1 MAWGSAPPGTVGRV
15 ELRQLRYFVG
25 VAEELHFGRAA
36 ERLYI
41 STPTLSQQIKQL
53 EREVGASLLI
63 RHSRGAELTPA
74 GQVFL
79 VRARETLQAAGLA
92 LKDTRRAAGL
102 DEPVLRLGL
111 LNGIPGRIPAAL
123 EQLASERF
131 PNSTVTLEAGT
142 TTDQLRLLA
151 AGQIDLGLV
160 RTPLTLPPEITAQHL
175 ATEELG
181 VLLTATHP
189 LAAKPELT
197 LDDLTGLELI
207 WIPRASAPGFYD
219 DAIGRIG
226 TGVRLSEISMSQA
239 QLRSALLVRRSAI
252 SLGSRRAATPDVVWR
267 PLAGRPLVARYAAV
281 WRTDSDN
288 PVLRAMT
295 VSPGLTVVSEQV
307 VAD

>member
-1 MAWGSAPPGTVGRV
+1 M

-53 EREVGASLLI
+53 EREIGTTLLI
-63 RHSRGAELTPA
+63 RHSRGVDLTPA
-74 GQVFL
+74 GQVL
-79 VRARETLQAAGLA
+79 LARARETIQAAGLA

-111 LNGIPGRIPAAL
+111 LNGIPGSLPAAL
-123 EQLASERF
+123 EQLATERF

-142 TTDQLRLLA
+142 TADQLRMLVS
-151 AGQIDLGLV
+151 GEIDLGLV
-160 RTPLTLPPEITAQHL
+160 RTPLTLPPAITSEHL

-189 LAAKPELT
+189 LAARPQLT
-197 LDDLTGLELI
+197 LTDLNGLELI
-207 WIPRASAPGFYD
+207 WIPRAAAPEFHD
-219 DAIGRIG
+219 DALRRIG
-226 TGVRLSEISMSQA
+226 PGVRLSDISMSHS
-239 QLRSALLVRRSAI
+239 QLRSALLVRRTAI
-252 SLGSRRAATPDVVWR
+252 SLGSRRAATPEVVWR
-267 PLAGRPLVARYAAV
+267 PIEGRPLVARYAAV
-281 WRTDSDN
+281 WRTDSHN

-295 VSPGLTVVSEQV
+295 VSPGLTIVSQQV
-307 VAD
+307 VVD

>member
-1 MAWGSAPPGTVGRV
+1 M
-15 ELRQLRYFVG
+15 ELRQMRYFVG
-25 VAEELHFGRAA
+25 VAEELHFGKAA

-53 EREVGASLLI
+53 EREVGTTLLI
-63 RHSRGAELTPA
+63 RHSRGVELTPA

-79 VRARETLQAAGLA
+79 ARARETIQAAGLA

-111 LNGIPGRIPAAL
+111 LNGIPGWLPAAL
-123 EQLASERF
+123 EQLATERF

-142 TTDQLRLLA
+142 TTDQLRMLT
-151 AGQIDLGLV
+151 AGEIDLGLV
-160 RTPLTLPPEITAQHL
+160 RTPITLPPAITSEHL
-175 ATEELG
+175 AVEELG

-189 LAAKPELT
+189 LAARPVLT

-207 WIPRASAPGFYD
+207 WIPRAAAPEFHD
-219 DAIGRIG
+219 DLLRRLGPGI
-226 TGVRLSEISMSQA
+226 RLSDISMSHS

-267 PLAGRPLVARYAAV
+267 PIEGRPLIARYAAA
-281 WRTDSDN
+281 WRADSRN
-288 PVLRAMT
+288 PVLQAMT
-295 VSPGLTVVSEQV
+295 VSPGLTIVSQQV
-307 VAD
+307 VVD

>member
-1 MAWGSAPPGTVGRV
+1 V

-53 EREVGASLLI
+53 EREVGTSLLT
-63 RHSRGAELTPA
+63 RHSRGVELTPA
-74 GQVFL
+74 GRVFL
-79 VRARETLQAAGLA
+79 ARARETIQAAGLA

-111 LNGIPGRIPAAL
+111 LNGVPGRLPAAL
-123 EQLASERF
+123 EQLATERF

-142 TTDQLRLLA
+142 TTDQLRMLGA
-151 AGQIDLGLV
+151 DEIDLGLV
-160 RTPLTLPPEITAQHL
+160 RTPVTLPPAMTSEQL
-175 ATEELG
+175 ADEELG

-189 LAAKPELT
+189 LAAEPELT
-197 LDDLTGLELI
+197 VEDLTGLELI
-207 WIPRASAPGFYD
+207 WIPRAAAPEFYD
-219 DAIGRIG
+219 DTIRRLGS
-226 TGVRLSEISMSQA
+226 GVRLSDISMSHS

-252 SLGSRRAATPDVVWR
+252 SLGTRRAATPDIVWR
-267 PLAGRPLVARYAAV
+267 PLAGRPLIARYAAV
-281 WRTDSDN
+281 WRTDSTN

-295 VSPGLTVVSEQV
+295 VSPGLTVVRQHV

>member
-1 MAWGSAPPGTVGRV
+1 M
-15 ELRQLRYFVG
+15 RYFVG

-53 EREVGASLLI
+53 EREVGTTLLV
-63 RHSRGAELTPA
+63 RHNRGVELTPA

-79 VRARETLQAAGLA
+79 ARARETIQAAGLA

-111 LNGIPGRIPAAL
+111 LNGIPGHLPAAL
-123 EQLASERF
+123 EQLATERF

-142 TTDQLRLLA
+142 TSDQLRMLT
-151 AGQIDLGLV
+151 AGEIDLGLV
-160 RTPLTLPPEITAQHL
+160 RTPLTLPPSVTSEHL
-175 ATEELG
+175 AAEELG

-189 LAAKPELT
+189 LAANAELT
-197 LDDLTGLELI
+197 LDDLSGLELI
-207 WIPRASAPGFYD
+207 WIPRAAAPEFHD
-219 DAIGRIG
+219 DSLSRLGPGI
-226 TGVRLSEISMSQA
+226 RLSDLSMSHA

-252 SLGSRRAATPDVVWR
+252 SLGSRRAATTDIVWR
-267 PLAGRPLVARYAAV
+267 PLKGRPLIARYAAV
-281 WRTDSDN
+281 WRTDSCN
-288 PVLRAMT
+288 PVLQAML
-295 VSPGLTVVSEQV
+295 VSPGLTAVRQQV

>member
-1 MAWGSAPPGTVGRV
+1 M

-53 EREVGASLLI
+53 EREVGTALLI
-63 RHSRGAELTPA
+63 RHSRGVELTPA

-79 VRARETLQAAGLA
+79 ARARETIQAAGLV

-111 LNGIPGRIPAAL
+111 LNGVPGRLPAAL
-123 EQLASERF
+123 EQLATERF
-131 PNSTVTLEAGT
+131 PTSTVTLEAGT
-142 TTDQLRLLA
+142 TTDQLRMLT
-151 AGQIDLGLV
+151 AGEIDLGLV
-160 RTPLTLPPEITAQHL
+160 RTPLTLPPAMTSEHL
-175 ATEELG
+175 ADEELG

-189 LAAKPELT
+189 LAANTELT

-207 WIPRASAPGFYD
+207 WIPRATAPEFYD
-219 DAIGRIG
+219 DSLS
-226 TGVRLSEISMSQA
+226 RLGGGIRVSDISMSHSQVH
-239 QLRSALLVRRSAI
+239 SALLVRRSAI
-252 SLGSRRAATPDVVWR
+252 SLGSRRAATPDIVWR
-267 PLAGRPLVARYAAV
+267 PLKGRPLMARYAAI
-281 WRTDSDN
+281 WRTDSHN
-288 PVLRAMT
+288 PVLQAMT
-295 VSPGLTVVSEQV
+295 VSPGLTVIRQQV

>member
-1 MAWGSAPPGTVGRV
+1 M
-15 ELRQLRYFVG
+15 RYFVG
-25 VAEELHFGRAA
+25 VAEELHFGKAA

-53 EREVGASLLI
+53 EREVGTRLLI
-63 RHSRGAELTPA
+63 RHSRGVDLTPA

-79 VRARETLQAAGLA
+79 ARARETLQAAGLA

-111 LNGIPGRIPAAL
+111 LNGIPGWLPAAL
-123 EQLASERF
+123 EQLATERF

-142 TTDQLRLLA
+142 TTDQLRMLD
-151 AGQIDLGLV
+151 AGEIDLGLV
-160 RTPLTLPPEITAQHL
+160 RTPLTLPPAITSEHL
-175 ATEELG
+175 ADEELG
-181 VLLTATHP
+181 VLLTAGHP
-189 LAAKPELT
+189 LADRPELT

-207 WIPRASAPGFYD
+207 WIPRAAAPEFHD
-219 DAIGRIG
+219 DMLRRIG
-226 TGVRLSEISMSQA
+226 TGVRLSEISMSFS

-252 SLGSRRAATPDVVWR
+252 SLGSRRAAAPDVVWR
-267 PLAGRPLVARYAAV
+267 PLVGRPLVARYAAV
-281 WRTDSDN
+281 WRADSNN

-295 VSPGLTVVSEQV
+295 VSPGLTVIRQQV

>member
-1 MAWGSAPPGTVGRV
+1 M

-53 EREVGASLLI
+53 EREVGTSLLI
-63 RHSRGAELTPA
+63 RHSRGVELTPA

-79 VRARETLQAAGLA
+79 ARARETIQAAGLA

-111 LNGIPGRIPAAL
+111 LNGIPGWLPAAL
-123 EQLASERF
+123 EQLAAERF
-131 PNSTVTLEAGT
+131 PAGTVTLEAGT
-142 TTDQLRLLA
+142 TTDQLRMLG
-151 AGQIDLGLV
+151 AGEIDLGLV
-160 RTPLTLPPEITAQHL
+160 RAPVTLPPAMTSEQL
-175 ATEELG
+175 ADEELG

-189 LAAKPELT
+189 LAAEPELT
-197 LDDLTGLELI
+197 LDDLAGLELI
-207 WIPRASAPGFYD
+207 WIPRAAAPEFYD
-219 DAIGRIG
+219 DALRRIG
-226 TGVRLSEISMSQA
+226 TGVRLSDISMSHS

-252 SLGSRRAATPDVVWR
+252 SLGSRRAATPDIVWR
-267 PLAGRPLVARYAAV
+267 PLAGRPLIARYAAV
-281 WRTDSDN
+281 WRTDSTN
-288 PVLRAMT
+288 PVLRTMT
-295 VSPGLTVVSEQV
+295 VSPGLTVVRQHD

>member
-1 MAWGSAPPGTVGRV
+1 M

-25 VAEELHFGRAA
+25 VAEELHFGKAA

-53 EREVGASLLI
+53 EREVGTALLI
-63 RHSRGAELTPA
+63 RHSRGVELTPA
-74 GQVFL
+74 GQVL
-79 VRARETLQAAGLA
+79 LTRARETLQAAGLA

-111 LNGIPGRIPAAL
+111 LNGIPGHLPAAL

-142 TTDQLRLLA
+142 TTDQLRMLDT
-151 AGQIDLGLV
+151 GEIDLGLV
-160 RTPLTLPPEITAQHL
+160 RTPLTLPPAITSEEL
-175 ATEELG
+175 ADEELG
-181 VLLTATHP
+181 VLLTASHP
-189 LAAKPELT
+189 LATAPELT

-207 WIPRASAPGFYD
+207 WIPRVAAPEFYD
-219 DAIGRIG
+219 DTIRRIG
-226 TGVRLSEISMSQA
+226 TGVRLSDISMSHS
-239 QLRSALLVRRSAI
+239 QLRSALLVRRSAF

-281 WRTDSDN
+281 WRTDSHN
-288 PVLRAMT
+288 PVLQAMI
-295 VSPGLTVVSEQV
+295 VSPGLTVVRQQV

>member
-1 MAWGSAPPGTVGRV
+1 V

-53 EREVGASLLI
+53 EREVGTSLLT
-63 RHSRGAELTPA
+63 RHSRGVELTPA
-74 GQVFL
+74 GRVFL
-79 VRARETLQAAGLA
+79 ARARETIQAAGLA

-111 LNGIPGRIPAAL
+111 LNGVPGRLPAAL
-123 EQLASERF
+123 EQLATERF

-142 TTDQLRLLA
+142 TTDQLRMLG
-151 AGQIDLGLV
+151 AGEIDLGLV
-160 RTPLTLPPEITAQHL
+160 RTPVTLPPAMTSEQL
-175 ATEELG
+175 ADEELG

-189 LAAKPELT
+189 LAAEPELT
-197 LDDLTGLELI
+197 VEDLTGLELI
-207 WIPRASAPGFYD
+207 WIPRAAAPEFYD
-219 DAIGRIG
+219 DTIRRLGS
-226 TGVRLSEISMSQA
+226 GVRLSDISMSHS

-252 SLGSRRAATPDVVWR
+252 SLGTRRAATPDIVWR
-267 PLAGRPLVARYAAV
+267 PLAGRPLIARYAAV
-281 WRTDSDN
+281 WRTDSTN

-295 VSPGLTVVSEQV
+295 VSPGLTVVRQHV

>member
-1 MAWGSAPPGTVGRV
+1 M
-15 ELRQLRYFVG
+15 RYFVG

-53 EREVGASLLI
+53 EREVGTSLLI
-63 RHSRGAELTPA
+63 RHSRGVELTPA

-79 VRARETLQAAGLA
+79 ARARETIQAAGLA

-111 LNGIPGRIPAAL
+111 LNGIPGWLPAAL
-123 EQLASERF
+123 EQLAAERF
-131 PNSTVTLEAGT
+131 PAGTVTLEAGT
-142 TTDQLRLLA
+142 TTDQLRMLG
-151 AGQIDLGLV
+151 AGEIDLGLV
-160 RTPLTLPPEITAQHL
+160 RTPVTLPPAMTCQEL
-175 ATEELG
+175 ADEELG

-189 LAAKPELT
+189 LAAEPELT

-207 WIPRASAPGFYD
+207 WIPRAAAPEFYD
-219 DAIGRIG
+219 DAIRRIG
-226 TGVRLSEISMSQA
+226 TGVRLSDISMSHS

-252 SLGSRRAATPDVVWR
+252 SLGSRRAATPDIVWR

-281 WRTDSDN
+281 WRTDSAN
-288 PVLRAMT
+288 PVLRSMT
-295 VSPGLTVVSEQV
+295 VSPGLTVVRQHDV
-307 VAD
+307 VD

>member
-1 MAWGSAPPGTVGRV
+1 M

-25 VAEELHFGRAA
+25 VAEELHFGKAA

-53 EREVGASLLI
+53 EREVGTRLLI
-63 RHSRGAELTPA
+63 RHSRGVELTPA

-79 VRARETLQAAGLA
+79 ARARETLQAAGLA

-111 LNGIPGRIPAAL
+111 LNGIPGRLPAAL
-123 EQLASERF
+123 EQLATERF
-131 PNSTVTLEAGT
+131 PNSSVTLEAGT
-142 TTDQLRLLA
+142 TTDQLRMLD
-151 AGQIDLGLV
+151 AGEIDLGLV
-160 RTPLTLPPEITAQHL
+160 RTPLTLPPAIISEHL
-175 ATEELG
+175 ADEELG
-181 VLLTATHP
+181 VLLTAGHP
-189 LAAKPELT
+189 LAERPELT
-197 LDDLTGLELI
+197 LDDLAGLELI
-207 WIPRASAPGFYD
+207 WIPRAAAPEFHD
-219 DAIGRIG
+219 DMLRRIG
-226 TGVRLSEISMSQA
+226 PSVRLSDISMSHS

-267 PLAGRPLVARYAAV
+267 PIVGRPLVARYAAI
-281 WRTDSDN
+281 WRSDSSN

-295 VSPGLTVVSEQV
+295 VSPGLTVVRQQV